1 MSLLVSP
8 DCWSSVAPDSN
19 PLVPLDEYG
28 WSDLWINAFD
38 NAKIPSY
45 NAYFPPSPS
54 ETCSSFSTDLSPSPE
69 PVTIRVVCDVPLLAP
84 RPLPYHSPTFLK
96 FDLPDPDEDLS
107 HPPYTHRPSK
117 RKRDH
122 NDDHGHDHLRVKRRN
137 PGLQR
142 WAAGVHRQAYSGSG
156 TQGRSHVYTA
166 TRPDRLP

>member
-8 DCWSSVAPDSN
+8 DCWSSATI
-19 PLVPLDEYG
+19 PLDDYC
-28 WSDLWINAFD
+28 WSDLFPWNTFD
-38 NAKIPSY
+38 KH

-54 ETCSSFSTDLSPSPE
+54 ETCSSFSTDISPSPE

-96 FDLPDPDEDLS
+96 FDLPDPDQDLS

-122 NDDHGHDHLRVKRRN
+122 NDDHHRDHLRVKRRN
-137 PGLQR
+137 ADLQR
-142 WAAGVHRQAYSGSG
+142 WVAGVHHTD

-166 TRPDRLP
+166 TRPDRPS

>member
-8 DCWSSVAPDSN
+8 DCWSSAT
-19 PLVPLDEYG
+19 LPLDDYC
-28 WSDLWINAFD
+28 WSDLFPWNTFD
-38 NAKIPSY
+38 KH

-69 PVTIRVVCDVPLLAP
+69 PVTLRVVCDVPLLAP

-96 FDLPDPDEDLS
+96 FDLPDPDQDLS

-117 RKRDH
+117 RKRDL
-122 NDDHGHDHLRVKRRN
+122 NDDHHRDHLRVKRRN
-137 PGLQR
+137 ADLQR
-142 WAAGVHRQAYSGSG
+142 WAAGVYHTD

-166 TRPDRLP
+166 TRPDRPS